1 MQFIFIT
8 GAGRCGTNLIRGII
22 DGHDEVNVMPGEINI
37 LEIYQRYLYYDK
49 KKFNKIAH
57 KFLKEIYFN
66 KVEKE
71 RKLKEILTDIKK
83 NNKIE
88 FVDLIKI
95 IIKNIFN
102 NKKKKVLINKKNEN
116 ISQILM
122 IFNKSKII
130 HMLRNPL
137 SQINSRYLFR
147 YASVKNNFSG
157 LDFFNAY
164 KRNYISFEQAIYHLN
179 NKQVK
184 IFKMEDI
191 IQKKKFFFLKIT
203 RFLKINNIQNYNLT
217 EFKNTFESTIRGRI
231 QKLSTIKKINTDDAS
246 CLLPNDLYY
255 CSLILPAKRFYLIKK
270 YKYRHGN
277 FFLFL
282 YRHLGLLGKHRT
294 LSLNIIIII
303 KKIIYSIHNYIADQE
318 AKREF
323 EGFLNEK

>member
-102 NKKKKVLINKKNEN
+102 NKKKK
-116 ISQILM
+116 
-122 IFNKSKII
+122 F
-130 HMLRNPL
+130 
-137 SQINSRYLFR
+137 
-147 YASVKNNFSG
+147 
-157 LDFFNAY
+157 
-164 KRNYISFEQAIYHLN
+164 
-179 NKQVK
+179 
-184 IFKMEDI
+184 
-191 IQKKKFFFLKIT
+191 
-203 RFLKINNIQNYNLT
+203 
-217 EFKNTFESTIRGRI
+217 
-231 QKLSTIKKINTDDAS
+231 
-246 CLLPNDLYY
+246 
-255 CSLILPAKRFYLIKK
+255 
-270 YKYRHGN
+270 
-277 FFLFL
+277 
-282 YRHLGLLGKHRT
+282 
-294 LSLNIIIII
+294 
-303 KKIIYSIHNYIADQE
+303 
-318 AKREF
+318 
-323 EGFLNEK
+323 